1 MLRTTVRFF
10 GYVEDD
16 VDEVVE
22 IGLAESDDGAGFVLL
37 IQRTDYEPDEQDIAL
52 GMDTYCLVSGGR
64 THYGGVL
71 RAARDGNT
79 LHLRIAAD
87 AASLLDLPEQ
97 LAITLD
103 GPADD
108 VAAFFTGLPGVLDWG
123 RPADRPV
130 LVNLR

>member
-1 MLRTTVRFF
+1 MRTTVRFF

-16 VDEVVE
+16 LDEVVE
-22 IGLAESDDGAGFVLL
+22 VGLAESDDGTGFVLL
-37 IQRTDYEPDEQDIAL
+37 LQRAGYEPDEQDIAL
-52 GMDTYCLVSGGR
+52 GLDTYCLVSGGR

-71 RAARDGNT
+71 RAARDGDT
-79 LHLRIAAD
+79 LHVRITAD

-97 LAITLD
+97 FTITLD

-108 VAAFFTGLPGVLDWG
+108 VAAVFAGLPGVLDWG